1 MGYIENFDS
10 VNKKINIESIGIKIT
25 EDPLILAK
33 NVKKKINIEKK
44 EKKVLEIGAGQ
55 GVISILLSEI
65 EKNKI
70 FSFVNQKKK

>member
-33 NVKKKINIEKK
+33 NVKKKIISKSAKK
-44 EKKVLEIGAGQ
+44 
-55 GVISILLSEI
+55 
-65 EKNKI
+65 
-70 FSFVNQKKK
+70 

>member
-33 NVKKKINIEKK
+33 NVKKKINI
-44 EKKVLEIGAGQ
+44 
-55 GVISILLSEI
+55 
-65 EKNKI
+65 
-70 FSFVNQKKK
+70 

>member
-1 MGYIENFDS
+1 MGYIENFDN

-44 EKKVLEIGAGQ
+44 EKKVLEIGAG
-55 GVISILLSEI
+55 
-65 EKNKI
+65 
-70 FSFVNQKKK
+70 